1 MRFVKGSLILGLLMW
16 TAASVIGRAQS
27 STGTL
32 RGNVTDETGGTLPGA
47 TVEAKND
54 DSGFSRSAT
63 TGGNG
68 FFNISVQPGPYT
80 VTATLPSFRTETR
93 HVRVLLGETQGLD
106 FRMVLE
112 ARATQAVTVTAE
124 APVIETKSNEI
135 ATNVTEEQIKNLPQG
150 SRNFLNFAALAP
162 GVRISDSQ
170 ENRQVTAA
178 GAEGYNT
185 NVFIDGSSYKNDV
198 LLGGVV
204 GQDSS
209 KGNPFPQ
216 NAVQE
221 FRVMTQNFK
230 AEYEKAGTAVITA
243 VTKSGTNLYSGDIF
257 AYYQNRNLVARSPFL
272 GPRRTCNAAGVCT
285 GTDDPDYTRW
295 QGGAD
300 LGGPIINDKV
310 HFFASYEIND
320 QKRANTVIRG
330 GQPLPPALAAR
341 LDTYTGTFASPF
353 REHLAFGKVSWQADA
368 TDLIDVSGFYRR
380 ESDIKDYGGQTS
392 FQSAN
397 NIKQNIWNAQ
407 AKYTRSGSSYLSET
421 TAGYQSYQWNPT
433 PTNGNVARENY
444 FGALLIGGG
453 NNNQNFIQKRF
464 TVREDF
470 SFLGFHMGG
479 DHVLKAGVVANFSKY
494 DVHKF
499 QEVPPTFNFRS
510 DEQFA
515 FPFEAHYGVGNP
527 DLSASNNEYGVYV
540 QDDWTPT
547 SRLTVNIG
555 LRWDYE
561 TDMLNNNYVTPAAVR
576 QNLQGIVPDYFF
588 TDGSQRP
595 AYKNMWQPRFGVSYD
610 VTGKGTTVVFAGY
623 GRYFDRD
630 VYNFVL
636 DERFRLQYQTR
647 TFRFS
652 SNGLPRDGQ
661 PTIVW
666 NPAYLSQAGL
676 DQLIANGTAPNPEV
690 FLINNNTKPPRTDQ
704 YSVGI
709 RQAFG
714 PIATSV
720 SYAAMR
726 GTNGFTYEFG
736 TRRPDGTCCFSVAN
750 YSNIL
755 ISEAS
760 KRFWYDAVYVT
771 IDKPFTVASRWG
783 FGIAYTYGKSDQT
796 GNDLFSLDFPH
807 ANAPRHPTPNDE
819 RHRIVFSGI
828 VGLPWDVRASSLI
841 TLGSGLPYTIADASL
856 GFGPNEFRLRLN
868 EGRQKGT
875 FPYQSWDLRLQ
886 KDFPI
891 GARAR
896 IGLVAEG
903 FNLTNHNN
911 YGCFE
916 GFISKLPEVNP
927 NFGKPNCLVTDG
939 RRAQFGVNVGF

>member
-1 MRFVKGSLILGLLMW
+1 MRFAKGSLILGLLIW
-16 TAASVIGRAQS
+16 TAASSVGLAQS
-27 STGTL
+27 TTGTL
-32 RGNVTDETGGTLPGA
+32 RGNVSDETGGTLPGA

-54 DSGFSRSAT
+54 DTGFSRSAT

-93 HVRVLLGETQGLD
+93 KVRVLLGETQGLD
-106 FRMVLE
+106 FRMILE
-112 ARATQAVTVTAE
+112 ARTEQSVTVTAE

-135 ATNVTEEQIKNLPQG
+135 ATNVTEEQIKYLPQG

-162 GVRISDSQ
+162 GVRVSDDV
-170 ENRQVTAA
+170 ENKQVNAA
-178 GAEGYNT
+178 GAEGFNT
-185 NVFIDGSSYKNDV
+185 NVFIDGTSYKNDV

-243 VTKSGTNLYSGDIF
+243 VTKSGTNTYSGDVF
-257 AYYQNRNLVARSPFL
+257 AYYQNKNLVARSPFL
-272 GPRRTCNAAGVCT
+272 GPRRSCNSAGVCT
-285 GTDDPDYTRW
+285 GTADPDYTRW

-300 LGGPIINDKV
+300 LGGPIVNDKV
-310 HFFASYEIND
+310 HFYASYELND
-320 QKRANTVIRG
+320 QNRANTVIRG
-330 GQPLPPALAAR
+330 GQPLPAALAAR
-341 LDTYTGTFASPF
+341 LDTFTGTFTSPF
-353 REHLAFGKVSWQADA
+353 RETLAFGKLSWQAGSS
-368 TDLIDVSGFYRR
+368 DLLDVSGFYRH
-380 ESDIKDYGGQTS
+380 ETDVKDYGGGTS

-397 NIKQNIWNAQ
+397 NILQNIWNVQ
-407 AKYTRSGSSYLSET
+407 GKYTLSGSSFLSET
-421 TAGYQSYQWNPT
+421 TLSYNNYQWHPT
-433 PTNGNVARENY
+433 PTNAGVARENY

-453 NNNQNFIQKRF
+453 NNNQNFHQKRL
-464 TVREDF
+464 TAREDF
-470 SFLGFHMGG
+470 SYLGFHWAG
-479 DHVLKAGVVANFSKY
+479 DHVVKAGVYASYAKY
-494 DVHKF
+494 DVQKF
-499 QEVPPTFNFRS
+499 QDTPPTFNFRS

-527 DLSASNNEYGVYV
+527 DLSAKNNEYGVYL

-547 SRLTVNIG
+547 PRLTVNVG

-576 QNLQGIVPDYFF
+576 QNLSGLLPAYFF

-595 AYKNMWQPRFGVSYD
+595 AYKNMWQPRVGVSYD
-610 VTGKGTTVVFAGY
+610 VTGKGTTVVYAGY

-636 DERFRLQYQTR
+636 DERFRLQYADR

-652 SNGLPRDGQ
+652 ANGAPRDGFT
-661 PTIVW
+661 TIMW
-666 NPAYLSQAGL
+666 DPSYLSQAGL
-676 DQLIANGTAPNPEV
+676 DRLIANGTAPNPEV

-704 YSVGI
+704 FSVGV

-714 PIATSV
+714 PVATSV
-720 SYAAMR
+720 SYSAMR
-726 GTNGFTYEFG
+726 GDNGFTFEFA
-736 TRRPDGTCCFSVAN
+736 RDAN
-750 YSNIL
+750 DNRIITPAYQNIL
-755 ISEAS
+755 VSEAS
-760 KRFWYDAVYVT
+760 KKFWYNAVYVT
-771 IDKPFTVASRWG
+771 IDKPYTSASKWG
-783 FGIAYTYGKSDQT
+783 AGLAYTYGKSDQT

-807 ANAPRHPTPNDE
+807 SNTPRHPTPNDE
-819 RHRIVFSGI
+819 RHRIVVSGI
-828 VGLPWDVRASSLI
+828 VGLPFDVRASTLI
-841 TLGSGLPYTIADASL
+841 TLGSGLPYTILDASL
-856 GFGPNEFRLRLN
+856 GFDRPQFQLKLN
-868 EGRQKGT
+868 EGRQPGT

-886 KDFPI
+886 KDIPI
-891 GARAR
+891 GRVR
-896 IGLVAEG
+896 VGLVAEG

-911 YGCFE
+911 YGDFD
-916 GFISKLPEVNP
+916 GFIARLPEVNST
-927 NFGKPNCLVTDG
+927 FGKPRRLVTDG

>member
-1 MRFVKGSLILGLLMW
+1 MRLRTGSRLLIIGLLAIL
-16 TAASVIGRAQS
+16 AAGVARAQTT
-27 STGTL
+27 TGTL
-32 RGNVTDETGGTLPGA
+32 RGNVSDETGGYLPGA
-47 TVEAKND
+47 TVTASNEET
-54 DSGFSRSAT
+54 GFSRSAT
-63 TGGNG
+63 TAASG
-68 FFNISVQPGPYT
+68 FYNISLVPGPYT
-80 VTATLPSFRTETR
+80 VVVTLPSFATVTSKVQIRVGDTTSLD
-93 HVRVLLGETQGLD
+93 VRLN
-106 FRMVLE
+106 LE
-112 ARATQAVTVTAE
+112 ARARESVTVTAE

-135 ATNVTEEQIKNLPQG
+135 ATNVSEEQIKNLPQG

-162 GVRISDSQ
+162 GVRISDSAD
-170 ENRQVTAA
+170 NKQVTAA
-178 GAEGYNT
+178 GAEGFNT
-185 NVFIDGSSYKNDV
+185 NVFIDGTSYKNDV

-243 VTKSGTNLYSGDIF
+243 VTKSGTNTYSGDVF
-257 AYYQNRNLVARSPFL
+257 AYYQNKNLVARSPFI
-272 GPRRTCNAAGVCT
+272 GPRRSCNSAGVCT
-285 GTDDPDYTRW
+285 GTADPDYTRW
-295 QGGAD
+295 QGGVD
-300 LGGPIINDKV
+300 LGGPILNDRV
-310 HFFASYEIND
+310 HFYGSYELNN
-320 QKRANTVIRG
+320 QNRANTVILG
-330 GQPLPPALAAR
+330 GQPLPPAIATR
-341 LDTYTGTFASPF
+341 LNTFTGTFTSPF
-353 REHLAFGKVSWQADA
+353 RENLAFGKLSWQASQ
-368 TDLIDVSGFYRR
+368 TDLLDVSGFYRH
-380 ESDIKDYGGQTS
+380 ETDVKDYGGQTS

-397 NIKQNIWNAQ
+397 NIVQNVYNGQ
-407 AKYTRSGSSYLSET
+407 AKYTRSGASYLSET
-421 TAGYQSYQWNPT
+421 TLSYNSYQWHPT
-433 PTNGNVARENY
+433 PTNGDVARENY

-453 NNNQNFIQKRF
+453 NNNQNFHQKRF

-470 SFLGFHMGG
+470 SYLGFHLGG
-479 DHVLKAGVVANFSKY
+479 DHVIKSGVYANFAKY
-494 DVHKF
+494 DVQKF
-499 QEVPPTFNFRS
+499 QDTPPTFNFRS
-510 DEQFA
+510 DEKFA

-527 DLSASNNEYGVYV
+527 DLSAKNNEYGVYL

-547 SRLTVNIG
+547 SRLTVNVG

-576 QNLQGIVPDYFF
+576 QNLSGLIPAEFF

-595 AYKNMWQPRFGVSYD
+595 AYKNMWQPRLGVSFD
-610 VTGKGTTVVFAGY
+610 VTGKGTTVVYAGY

-636 DERFRLQYQTR
+636 DERFRLQYADR

-652 SNGLPRDGQ
+652 ADGAPRDGFM
-661 PTIVW
+661 TIRW
-666 NPAYLSQAGL
+666 DPSYLSQAGL
-676 DQLIANGTAPNPEV
+676 DRLIANGTAPNPEV

-704 YSVGI
+704 FSVGV

-714 PIATSV
+714 PVATSV

-726 GTNGFTYEFG
+726 GDNGFTFNFA
-736 TRRPDGTCCFSVAN
+736 RDAN
-750 YSNIL
+750 EKRIITPAYQNIL

-760 KRFWYDAVYVT
+760 KKFWYNAVYAT
-771 IDKPFTVASRWG
+771 IDKPYTVASRWG
-783 FGIAYTYGKSDQT
+783 LGLAYTYGKSDQT

-807 ANAPRHPTPNDE
+807 ANSPRHPTPNDE

-828 VGLPWDVRASSLI
+828 VGLPFDVRASTLI
-841 TLGSGLPYTIADASL
+841 TLGTGLPYTILDASL
-856 GFGPNEFRLRLN
+856 GFDRPQFKLRLN
-868 EGRQKGT
+868 EGRQPGT

-886 KDFPI
+886 KDFPV
-891 GARAR
+891 GRAR

-911 YGCFE
+911 FGCYE

-927 NFGKPNCLVTDG
+927 NFGKPSCLVTDG

>member
-1 MRFVKGSLILGLLMW
+1 MW
-16 TAASVIGRAQS
+16 TAASGIGWAQS

-54 DSGFSRSAT
+54 DTGFYRNAT
-63 TGGNG
+63 TAGNG

-80 VTATLPSFRTETR
+80 VTASLPSFRTETR

-162 GVRISDSQ
+162 GVRLSDSL

-185 NVFIDGSSYKNDV
+185 NVFIDGTSYKNDV

-216 NAVQE
+216 NSVQE

-243 VTKSGTNLYSGDIF
+243 VTKSGTNLYSGDVF

-295 QGGAD
+295 QGGVD
-300 LGGPIINDKV
+300 LGGPLVMDKV

-341 LDTYTGTFASPF
+341 LDTYTGTFSSPF
-353 REHLAFGKVSWQADA
+353 REHLAFGKVSWQPDA

-380 ESDIKDYGGQTS
+380 ETDVKDYGGQTS

-407 AKYTRSGSSYLSET
+407 AKYTWSGASHLSEF

-433 PTNGNVARENY
+433 PTNGDVARENY

-453 NNNQNFIQKRF
+453 NNNQDFHQKRF
-464 TVREDF
+464 SLREDF
-470 SFLGFHMGG
+470 TCLGLHMGG
-479 DHVLKAGVVANFSKY
+479 DHVLKAGVVANFNKY

-547 SRLTVNIG
+547 ARLTVNIG

-561 TDMLNNNYVTPAAVR
+561 TDMLNNKYVTPASVR

-652 SNGLPRDGQ
+652 MNGLPRDGQ
-661 PTIVW
+661 PTLVW
-666 NPAYLSQAGL
+666 NPSYLSQAGL
-676 DQLIANGTAPNPEV
+676 DQLIASGTAPNPEV

-726 GTNGFTYEFG
+726 GVNGFTYNFG
-736 TRRPDGTCCFSVAN
+736 TRRADGTCCFSVAN

-760 KRFWYDAVYVT
+760 KRFWYDALYVT
-771 IDKPFTVASRWG
+771 VDKPYTVASKWG

-819 RHRIVFSGI
+819 RHRIVLSGI
-828 VGLPWDVRASSLI
+828 LGLPWDVRASSLI

-856 GFGPNEFRLRLN
+856 GFGPNEFHLRLN
-868 EGRQKGT
+868 EGRQTGT

>member
-1 MRFVKGSLILGLLMW
+1 MRLGKGTLALGLLLS
-16 TAASVIGRAQS
+16 TIASGVAFAQS
-27 STGTL
+27 TTGTL
-32 RGNVTDETGGTLPGA
+32 RGNVTDETGGVLPGA

-54 DSGFSRSAT
+54 ENGTYRYAT
-63 TGGNG
+63 TAGNG
-68 FFNISVQPGPYT
+68 FFNISVPPGPYT
-80 VTATLPSFRTETR
+80 VTVTRPSFRTETR
-93 HVRVLLGETQGLD
+93 KVRVLLGETQSLD
-106 FRMVLE
+106 VRLELE
-112 ARATQAVTVTAE
+112 AKTTQSVTVTAE

-150 SRNFLNFAALAP
+150 SRNFLNFASLAP
-162 GVRISDSQ
+162 GVRLSDSL

-185 NVFIDGSSYKNDV
+185 NVFIDGTSFKNDV

-243 VTKSGTNLYSGDIF
+243 VTKSGTNLFSGDLF
-257 AYYQNRNLVARSPFL
+257 AYYQNKNLVARSPFL
-272 GPRRTCNAAGVCT
+272 GP
-285 GTDDPDYTRW
+285 GTADPDYTRW
-295 QGGAD
+295 QGGFD
-300 LGGPIINDKV
+300 LGGPIIADKV

-330 GQPLPPALAAR
+330 GQPLPPALAAE
-341 LDTYTGTFASPF
+341 LDTFTGTFTSPF
-353 REHLAFGKVSWQADA
+353 RSHLGFGKVSWQADA
-368 TDLIDVSGFYRR
+368 TDLIDVSGFYRS
-380 ESDIKDYGGQTS
+380 ETDVKDYGNQTS

-397 NIKQNIWNAQ
+397 NIKQNIWNGQ
-407 AKYTRSGSSYLSET
+407 AKYTRSGASYLSET
-421 TAGYQSYQWNPT
+421 TASYQSYQWNPT
-433 PTNGNVARENY
+433 PTNGDVIRRNY
-444 FGALLIGGG
+444 FGALLVGGG
-453 NNNQNFIQKRF
+453 NNNQNFHQKRF
-464 TVREDF
+464 TLREDF
-470 SFLGFHMGG
+470 SFLGLRLAG

-494 DVHKF
+494 DVSKR

-510 DEQFA
+510 DENFA
-515 FPFEAHYGVGNP
+515 FPFEARYGVGNP

-547 SRLTVNIG
+547 SRLTVNVG

-561 TDMLNNNYVTPAAVR
+561 TDMLNNDYVTPASVR
-576 QNLQGIVPDYFF
+576 SNLQGIVPDQFF

-595 AYKNMWQPRFGVSYD
+595 AYKNMWQPRIGVSYD
-610 VTGKGTTVVFAGY
+610 VTGKGTTVAFAGF
-623 GRYFDRD
+623 GIYFDRD
-630 VYNFVL
+630 VYNFLL
-636 DERFRLQYQTR
+636 DEKFRLQYQVR

-652 SNGLPRDGQ
+652 TNGAPRDGQ

-666 NPAYLSQAGL
+666 NPSYLSQAGL
-676 DQLIANGTAPNPEV
+676 DQLIASGTAPNPEV
-690 FLINNNTKPPRTDQ
+690 FLINNNTKPPRTQQ
-704 YSVGI
+704 YSIGI

-714 PIATSV
+714 PVATSV
-720 SYAAMR
+720 SYAGMR
-726 GTNGFTYEFG
+726 GDNGFTYIFG
-736 TRRPDGTCCFSVAN
+736 TRRADGTCCFSVAN

-755 ISEAS
+755 LSDAS
-760 KRFWYDAVYVT
+760 KKFWYDAIYVT
-771 IDKPFTVASRWG
+771 VDKAYTAASKWG
-783 FGIAYTYGKSDQT
+783 AGLAYTYGKSDQT
-796 GNDLFSLDFPH
+796 GNDLFSLDFPR

-819 RHRIVFSGI
+819 RHRIVLSGI
-828 VGLPWDVRASSLI
+828 VGLPFDIRASLLI
-841 TLGSGLPYTIADASL
+841 TLGSGLPYTIVDASL
-856 GFGPNEFRLRLN
+856 GFGPNEFRVRLN
-868 EGRQKGT
+868 EGRQEGT

-891 GARAR
+891 GSTARV
-896 IGLVAEG
+896 GVVAEG

-916 GFISKLPEVNP
+916 GFIAHLPEVNP

-939 RRAQFGVNVGF
+939 RRAQFGLNIGF